1 MIQTEMSCEYEDFI
15 GTYRNVFPD
24 GFCRHVIDC
33 FEDISQNSKWTIS
46 RQQEN
51 KNIRKHIKDDELLF
65 LNDTNIGQM
74 HLPKWRGQE
83 IQKMLWKGLQIAFDQ
98 YEDQYDILQNEKLAA
113 QQLKMQKTEPGKGYH
128 VWHYE
133 DGGFE
138 NGDRCLVYSIYL
150 NDIEDAGETEF
161 LYLKKRIK
169 PEENKIIIWPAGFTH
184 THRGNVV
191 HGNQSKYIITGW
203 FYYV

>member
-24 GFCRHVIDC
+24 SFCRHVIDC
-33 FEDISQNSKWTIS
+33 FEDIDQNSKWVIS
-46 RQQEN
+46 RQQEREGTE
-51 KNIRKHIKDDELLF
+51 KFFKDDNHVY
-65 LNDTNIGQM
+65 LNNPNINQM
-74 HLPKWRGQE
+74 LLPKWKGQD
-83 IQKMLWKGLQIAFDQ
+83 ILKMLWKGLQITFDQ
-98 YEDQYDILQNEKLAA
+98 YTSQYDILQGERLSG
-113 QQLKMQKTEPGKGYH
+113 QQLKMQRTSPGEGYH

-133 DGGFE
+133 DGGYE

-150 NDIEDAGETEF
+150 NDIDDAGETEF
-161 LYLKKRIK
+161 LYLKKRVK

-191 HGNQSKYIITGW
+191 HGNRSKYIITGW

>member
-1 MIQTEMSCEYEDFI
+1 
-15 GTYRNVFPD
+15 
-24 GFCRHVIDC
+24 
-33 FEDISQNSKWTIS
+33 
-46 RQQEN
+46 
-51 KNIRKHIKDDELLF
+51 
-65 LNDTNIGQM
+65 
-74 HLPKWRGQE
+74 
-83 IQKMLWKGLQIAFDQ
+83 MLWKGLQITFDQ
-98 YEDQYDILQNEKLAA
+98 YVNQYDILEIEKLSA

-128 VWHYE
+128 VRHYE
-133 DGGFE
+133 DGGYE

-191 HGNQSKYIITGW
+191 HGNESKYIITGW

>member
-1 MIQTEMSCEYEDFI
+1 MPDFI
-15 GTYRNVFPD
+15 EVYDRVVPSRM
-24 GFCRHVIDC
+24 CKKIIDY
-33 FEDISQNSKWTIS
+33 FEN
-46 RQQEN
+46 N
-51 KNIRKHIKDDELLF
+51 KDLQFRGRYVNHGELLRSPEIKDSTDMTLDLLDEIDPSVILRR
-65 LNDTNIGQM
+65 T
-74 HLPKWRGQE
+74 
-83 IQKMLWKGLQIAFDQ
+83 IQFYTDQ
-98 YEDQYDILQNEKLAA
+98 YIHKYRSTFLISSFSAERKYNIQRYK
-113 QQLKMQKTEPGKGYH
+113 PGQGYH

-133 DGGFE
+133 DGGYE